1 VSPEGRRVEWDAGGL
16 NRTLVLE
23 NDAVFGSVNAN
34 ADHYRAAAD
43 ALARADRDW
52 LARLLTRRVPLAA
65 ATDAL
70 RPDPDGVKTV
80 ITLQD

>member
-1 VSPEGRRVEWDAGGL
+1 
-16 NRTLVLE
+16 
-23 NDAVFGSVNAN
+23 
-34 ADHYRAAAD
+34 
-43 ALARADRDW
+43 
-52 LARLLTRRVPLAA
+52 VPLAA